1 MFNQVNKQQKW
12 HNVSSFSSH
21 IGPFYG
27 CAETALIAEQAP
39 KDKLTIVL
47 TSNQTEA
54 STIERELPI
63 FIKDSQEIFTL
74 PDWETLPYDTF
85 SPHQDIVSERLSTL
99 YHLPELESG
108 ILIIP
113 VSTAMHRLPP
123 VEYVRKFSFIVKTGD
138 HLVLESAREKLS
150 QSGYRQVD
158 TVTEHGE
165 YSIRGSL
172 FDVYPMGSLFPY
184 RIDLFDAQV
193 DSLREFDPATQRTV
207 KRIPEIRI
215 LPAREFPLDSD
226 GIDIF
231 KLNWYKTFDNDPD
244 NCPIFSEICAG
255 KSPSGC
261 EAYLPLFFH
270 ECSTIFSYIPTT
282 SPFITVGDWKGAKE
296 SFWSEINRRHT
307 EYGID
312 LQRPFL
318 SPATCFIPPSEFFN
332 YLSNRPLLEL
342 IEHGKN
348 AQCINS
354 LVEIPPIISTNEG
367 ISTAIKKLDLFK
379 KSHEAPILIC
389 AESSGRKALLTTALK
404 EQNIEPTE
412 EKTWCTFI
420 ENKTNIGITQW
431 PMDRGL
437 YLGAKQPTLI
447 CESQLF
453 STQVAQRRL
462 RKDNSLKPA
471 NTYQNLSDLVEGLPV
486 VHLEHGIGNYTGL
499 EMLTIDGIEEEYLT
513 LEYDEGAKLYVPVSS
528 LALISRYSANDTAS
542 VCLSK
547 LGSAQWNK
555 AKTRAIKKAYDTAAN
570 LLEIYARREVGSGF
584 NFILDRKEY
593 ENFCASFPFEE
604 TPDQAS
610 TITSVVKDMTS
621 TKVMDRLVCGDVGFG
636 KTEVAMRATFLAAL
650 NKKQTAV
657 LVPTTLL
664 AQQHFNSFQD
674 RFADWPVKIELVSR
688 FRTKEDVLS
697 ISQKISSGQVDI
709 LIGTHKLLHSDFK
722 FKDLGLL
729 IIDEEHR
736 FGVKQKELI
745 KKLRAEIDIL
755 TLTATPIPRTLN
767 IALEGIRDLSI
778 IATPPKQR
786 LSIKTFVKEYS
797 TPLIQEAIA
806 REVLRGGQVF
816 FIHNEV
822 KTISRVKTNLQAMN
836 PKLAVAEAHGKMRES
851 ELEKVMSEFYHKKY
865 DILVCTTIIETG
877 IDIPTANTIIIDR
890 ADKLGLAQLHQLR
903 GRVGRSHHQAYAYLL
918 FPIDANLGIDAV
930 KRLEAIEQAGELGS
944 GYMLATHDLE
954 IRGAGEILGD
964 DQSGQIQT
972 VGYSLYAK
980 LLKRAV
986 NALRQGKLPEQDL
999 LGKESTEINLHS
1011 SSLIPDSYLPNVNTR
1026 LILYKRIVAAQNE
1039 AELKEI
1045 QLEMID
1051 RFGLLEKS
1059 TDNLFVIAELRLKA
1073 RLLGIT
1079 RIDMKPDKGIIDF
1092 SSSTKVRAESLIER
1106 IKNEPEIWKL
1116 TSGNKLQVT
1125 LNLPNLSERQN
1136 FVRTLLI
1143 ELLVENQLIDES

>member
-1 MFNQVNKQQKW
+1 MFNQVNRKQKW
-12 HNVSSFSSH
+12 HDVSSFSSH

-27 CAETALIAEQAP
+27 CAETALIAEQAA
-39 KDKLTIVL
+39 KDKLTVVL

-123 VEYVRKFSFIVKTGD
+123 VEYVRRFSFIVKTGD
-138 HLVLESAREKLS
+138 HLALEAAREKLS

-207 KRIPEIRI
+207 KTIPEIRI

-261 EAYLPLFFH
+261 EAYLPLFFQ
-270 ECSTIFSYIPTT
+270 ECSTIFSYIPKT
-282 SPFITVGDWKGAKE
+282 SPFIAVGDWKRAKK

-342 IEHGKN
+342 TEHGKN
-348 AQCINS
+348 AQCVNS
-354 LVEIPPIISTNEG
+354 LVEIPPIISANEG

-389 AESSGRKALLTTALK
+389 AESSGRKALLTNALK

-412 EKTWCTFI
+412 EKTWCSFI
-420 ENKTNIGITQW
+420 ENKTDFGITQW

-486 VHLEHGIGNYTGL
+486 VHLEHGIGIYAGL

-547 LGSAQWNK
+547 LGSSQWNK

-610 TITSVVKDMTS
+610 TITSVVQDMTS

-688 FRTKEDVLS
+688 FRTKEDLLS

-836 PKLAVAEAHGKMRES
+836 PNLAVAEAHGKMRES

-1026 LILYKRIVAAQNE
+1026 LILYKRIGAAQNE

-1059 TDNLFVIAELRLKA
+1059 TDNLFVIADLRLKA

>member
-1 MFNQVNKQQKW
+1 MFKHVNKKQEW

-27 CAETALIAEQAP
+27 CAETALIAEQSP
-39 KDKLTIVL
+39 KDKLTVIL

-54 STIERELPI
+54 SIIERELPI
-63 FIKDSQEIFTL
+63 FLKGSQEIFTL

-99 YHLPELESG
+99 YHLPELETG

-123 VEYVRKFSFIVKTGD
+123 VEYVRRFSFILEIGD
-138 HLVLESAREKLS
+138 KLVLEVAREKLS

-172 FDVYPMGSLFPY
+172 FDIYPMGSMFPY

-193 DSLREFDPATQRTV
+193 DSIREFDPGTQRTV
-207 KRIPEIRI
+207 KKTPEIRI

-226 GIDIF
+226 GIEIF
-231 KLNWYKTFDNDPD
+231 KLNWYRTFDNDPD
-244 NCPIFSEICAG
+244 NCPIFSEICTG

-261 EAYLPLFFH
+261 EAYLPLFFK
-270 ECSTIFSYIPTT
+270 ECSNIFNYIPTT
-282 SPFITVGDWKGAKE
+282 SPFITVGDWKRAKE
-296 SFWSEINRRHT
+296 EFWSEINTRHA

-318 SPATCFIPPSEFFN
+318 PPATCFIPPDEFSN
-332 YLSNRPLLEL
+332 YLSNRPRLEL
-342 IEHGKN
+342 VENRKDKE
-348 AQCINS
+348 CMNS
-354 LVEIPPIISTNEG
+354 NVEIPPIISANAG
-367 ISTAIKKLDLFK
+367 ISTAIKKLNLFK
-379 KSHEAPILIC
+379 NSHQAPILIC
-389 AESSGRKALLTTALK
+389 AESNGRKTLLTNELR
-404 EQNIEPTE
+404 EQGIEPIE
-412 EKTWCTFI
+412 EKNWCSFI
-420 ENKTNIGITQW
+420 ENKTDIGITQW

-437 YLGAKQPTLI
+437 YLGAKKPTLI

-453 STQVAQRRL
+453 STQIAQRRL
-462 RKDNSLKPA
+462 RKNSSLKSA
-471 NTYQNLSDLVEGLPV
+471 SAYQDLSELVEGIPV
-486 VHLEHGIGNYTGL
+486 VHLEHGIGKYLGL
-499 EMLTIDGIEEEYLT
+499 EMLAIDGIEEEYLT
-513 LEYDEGAKLYVPVSS
+513 LEYAEESRLYVPVAS
-528 LALISRYSANDTAS
+528 LALISRYSANDNSS
-542 VCLSK
+542 VCLSR
-547 LGSAQWNK
+547 LGSSQWNK
-555 AKTRAIKKAYDTAAN
+555 AKTKAIKKAYDTAAN
-570 LLEIYARREVGSGF
+570 LLDIYARREVGSGF
-584 NFILDRKEY
+584 TFILNKNEY
-593 ENFCASFPFEE
+593 ETFCASFPFEE

-610 TITSVVKDMTS
+610 AIASVIRDMTS
-621 TKVMDRLVCGDVGFG
+621 AKVMDRLVCGDVGFG
-636 KTEVAMRATFLAAL
+636 KTEVAMRATFLATL
-650 NKKQTAV
+650 NRKQTAV

-674 RFADWPVKIELVSR
+674 RFADWPVKVELVSR
-688 FRTKEDVLS
+688 FRTKEDLLS
-697 ISQKISSGQVDI
+697 ISQKIIDGEVDI
-709 LIGTHKLLHSDFK
+709 VIGTHKLLNSDFA

-736 FGVKQKELI
+736 FGVKQKETI

-797 TPLIQEAIA
+797 TSLIQEAIA

-822 KTISRVKTNLQAMN
+822 KTISRVKTNLQALN
-836 PKLAVAEAHGKMRES
+836 PNLAIAEAHGKMRES
-851 ELEKVMSEFYHKKY
+851 ELEKIMSEFYHKKY

-930 KRLEAIEQAGELGS
+930 KRLEAIEQSGELGS
-944 GYMLATHDLE
+944 GYLLATHDLE

-980 LLKRAV
+980 LLKKAV
-986 NALRQGKLPEQDL
+986 NALRQGRIPEQDL
-999 LGKESTEINLHS
+999 LIKESTEINLHS

-1026 LILYKRIVAAQNE
+1026 LILYKRIAAAQNE

-1051 RFGLLEKS
+1051 RFGLLEKP
-1059 TDNLFVIAELRLKA
+1059 TTNLFTIAELRLKA
-1073 RLLGIT
+1073 RLLGII
-1079 RIDMKPDKGIIDF
+1079 RIDMRPDKGTIDF
-1092 SSSTKVRAESLIER
+1092 SASTEVKAESLIER
-1106 IKNEPEIWKL
+1106 IKNEPETWKL
-1116 TSGNKLQVT
+1116 ISGNKLQVT
-1125 LNLPNLSERQN
+1125 LNLANLSERQD
-1136 FVRTLLI
+1136 FVRTLLN
-1143 ELLVENQLIDES
+1143 ELILENQLIDQS